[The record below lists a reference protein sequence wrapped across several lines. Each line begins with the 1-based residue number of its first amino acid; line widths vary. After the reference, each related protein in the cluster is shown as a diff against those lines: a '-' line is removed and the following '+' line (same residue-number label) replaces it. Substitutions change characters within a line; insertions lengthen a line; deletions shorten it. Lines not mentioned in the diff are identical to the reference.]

1 MAFEFRTVS
10 VATSATPNPATIRIP
25 GSTITVSKR
34 EIVAIETPFIPAQR
48 PFDGVEIELMD
59 VTRTVESSPQP
70 IKTAEPVIINEAI
83 AIPNNLTILTE
94 E

>member
-1 MAFEFRTVS
+1 MAFEFRTVT

-34 EIVAIETPFIPAQR
+34 EIIAVETPFVPAQK
-48 PFDGVEIELMD
+48 PFDGVEIDLMD
-59 VTRTVESSPQP
+59 VTRTVASLPEPTKTTEP
-70 IKTAEPVIINEAI
+70 IIVNKAI
-83 AIPNNLTILTE
+83 ANPNDLNIVAE